1 MRRIFFAFLLLLF
14 FTRLPV
20 QAQKTLVVATG
31 DYPPFEF
38 KDEQGKLAG
47 YDIELGQEIARRMGA
62 KIKWVQMDFD
72 QLLPSLDAGKADL
85 VIAAIHATEE
95 RRQLYALSRKYVNSG
110 LVMVVKKGGKKIN
123 SLDQLKGCRVAVKER
138 ATGEK
143 FAKESSARLGFVYKS
158 YSATDQ
164 SFASLERGEVDAVF
178 NDYLSSRFFVKQNP
192 EYKIP
197 VVPFTPCGMAVAAAK
212 SRKSLILQVNQIL
225 DELERSGFLKQL
237 YQKWL
242 L

>member
-1 MRRIFFAFLLLLF
+1 MKKFILLPAVLALLC
-14 FTRLPV
+14 LNIG
-20 QAQKTLVVATG
+20 AQTKTLVVATG

-38 KDEQGKLAG
+38 KDGKGKLTG

-62 KIKWVQMDFD
+62 KIKWVQMDFNK
-72 QLLPSLDAGKADL
+72 LLPALDAGQDDL
-85 VIAAIHATEE
+85 VIAAVHATEE
-95 RRQLYALSRKYVNSG
+95 RRQRYAMSRNYVNSG
-110 LVMVVKKGGKKIN
+110 LVMVVKKRNKKIN
-123 SLDQLKGCRVAVKER
+123 SLSQLKGCRVAVKER

-143 FAKESSARLGFVYKS
+143 YARENAVQLGFEFKS
-158 YSATDQ
+158 FSTTDQ
-164 SFASLERGEVDAVF
+164 SFAALERGEVDAVF

-197 VVPFTPCGMAVAAAK
+197 IVPFTPCGMAVAAAK
-212 SRKSLILQVNQIL
+212 GRKSLIIQVNQIL
-225 DELERSGFLKQL
+225 DELDHSGFLKQL

>member
-1 MRRIFFAFLLLLF
+1 MKKFILLPAVLALLCMNIG
-14 FTRLPV
+14 
-20 QAQKTLVVATG
+20 AQTKTLVVATG

-38 KDEQGKLAG
+38 KDEKGTLTG

-62 KIKWVQMDFD
+62 RIKWVQMDFN
-72 QLLPSLDAGKADL
+72 QLLPALDAGKADL
-85 VIAAIHATEE
+85 VIAAMHATEE
-95 RRQLYALSRKYVNSG
+95 RRQRYALSRNYVNSG
-110 LVMVVKKGGKKIN
+110 LVMVVKKSDKKIS
-123 SLDQLKGCRVAVKER
+123 SLDRLKGCRVAVKER

-143 FAKESSARLGFVYKS
+143 FAMENSARLGFVYKS

-164 SFASLERGEVDAVF
+164 SFAALHRGEVDAVF
-178 NDYLSSRFFVKQNP
+178 NDYLSSRFFIKQNP

-197 VVPFTPCGMAVAAAK
+197 IVPFTPCGLAVAAAK

-225 DELERSGFLKQL
+225 DELERSGFMKKL
-237 YQKWL
+237 YQQWL